1 MVSSKIHSDIHYDEQ
16 RRVHSEDEGHDA
28 GVYSIEH
35 FDRTFLITLGKP
47 KYEFDAKY
55 HVTYVPIYLVNLNN
69 TIDAQIGVYEFPT
82 NDATSM
88 LDDEGDF
95 DLEALPP
102 PLWFA
107 FAEKVIATSNSDLV
121 SYLSKWETTS
131 IPSLGETVVDMV
143 PDMVSERSS
152 QQLTTESTNGA
163 HSSFVPAADD
173 EEEDE
178 DIMKLP
184 KRGKDDNTEPDSSPS
199 DLRSSDLRSCP
210 VTPPDIKKGAAV
222 ALAPLPEE
230 TAEDAEAIRAS
241 FKPSSKYVWIQT
253 YMHNPNYGIVD
264 VEDNGDCF
272 FAVLRE
278 AYRQR
283 GYKTT
288 VTELRARLAHELTE
302 ALFLDNR
309 NFYLSLD
316 GRIKDID
323 QQRARIKQSVEVD
336 LKQRYKNTKLA
347 AQKDLIRREVESL
360 TKTNQELLDE
370 REQTEQ
376 LIDETT
382 GNLADIDT
390 FTKYRDYVKSSRY
403 WADTWAIST
412 LERILRIK
420 VIIFSEQSYDEG
432 AMHSVLNCGEA
443 SAGLGESFQ
452 PEFYVMTSYSGNH
465 YRTVTYRD
473 RKMLT
478 FDEIPYHVKIMIVNK
493 CYEKDAGIYYLIPAF
508 REFKARLG
516 IDPDVGAPTTTHEG
530 PGSDP
535 DIDEALAHDWYD
547 PRIVFRFH
555 SKSESSATPGK
566 GRGETMPLD
575 HMDRYMKLK
584 THKDWRRMLDD
595 TYSDS
600 DTTFKINNK
609 TYASVVHYYQS
620 AKYHFGF
627 PDFAQLFALESDSDI
642 SKDVALAQAAGGKT
656 GKIKKDG
663 KEIVLRPKT
672 VVMDPDFY
680 PVRCHQERIR
690 ALTAKF
696 EQHPKLRQILLDTQR
711 AKLTHYIAK
720 HPSETDVELMQ
731 VRATLMANT

>member
-1 MVSSKIHSDIHYDEQ
+1 MVSSKIHTDIHYDEQ

-35 FDRTFLITLGKP
+35 FGRTFLITLGKP
-47 KYEFDAKY
+47 KYDFDAKY

-82 NDATSM
+82 NNATSM

-107 FAEKVIATSNSDLV
+107 FAEKVITASNSNLV
-121 SYLSKWETTS
+121 SYLSKWETTA
-131 IPSLGETVVDMV
+131 IPSLGETV
-143 PDMVSERSS
+143 PDM
-152 QQLTTESTNGA
+152 
-163 HSSFVPAADD
+163 VPAADD

-184 KRGKDDNTEPDSSPS
+184 KRGKDDTTEPDSDINSY
-199 DLRSSDLRSCP
+199 
-210 VTPPDIKKGAAV
+210 VTSVPYPDIKKGAAV

-241 FKPSSKYVWIQT
+241 FKPSSKYTWIQT
-253 YMHNPNYGIVD
+253 YMNNPNYGIVD

-309 NFYLSLD
+309 NFYLSLA

-336 LKQRYKNTKLA
+336 LKQRYKKTKLA

-360 TKTNQELLDE
+360 TKTNQEFLDE

-584 THKDWRRMLDD
+584 THKDWRRILDD
-595 TYSDS
+595 TYSDTS
-600 DTTFKINNK
+600 FEINNK
-609 TYASVVHYYQS
+609 TYASVMHYYQS

-627 PDFAQLFALESDSDI
+627 PDFAQLFTVESDSDI

-663 KEIVLRPKT
+663 KDTMLRPKT

-696 EQHPKLRQILLDTQR
+696 EQHPELRQILLDTQR

-731 VRATLMANT
+731 VRAMLMAKV

>member
-1 MVSSKIHSDIHYDEQ
+1 MVSSKIHTDIHYDEQ
-16 RRVHSEDEGHDA
+16 RHVHPEDEGHDA
-28 GVYSIEH
+28 GVYSIEQ
-35 FDRTFLITLGKP
+35 FGRTFLITLGKP
-47 KYEFDAKY
+47 KFEFDAKY
-55 HVTYVPIYLVNLNN
+55 HVVYVPIYLVNLNN
-69 TIDAQIGVYEFPT
+69 TIDAQIGVYEYPT
-82 NDATSM
+82 AEATSM
-88 LDDEGDF
+88 LDDDGDY
-95 DLEALPP
+95 DLDALPP

-107 FAEKVIATSNSDLV
+107 FAEKVIVASNSNLV
-121 SYLSKWETTS
+121 SYLSKWETSVAAVT
-131 IPSLGETVVDMV
+131 PLGVATVTPLGE
-143 PDMVSERSS
+143 
-152 QQLTTESTNGA
+152 NGA
-163 HSSFVPAADD
+163 HSSLVSASDS
-173 EEEDE
+173 EGEEDE

-184 KRGKDDNTEPDSSPS
+184 KRGKDDTTEVEPAS
-199 DLRSSDLRSCP
+199 DTKTC
-210 VTPPDIKKGAAV
+210 VTPPDIKQGAV
-222 ALAPLPEE
+222 SLAPLPEE

-241 FKPSSKYVWIQT
+241 FKPSSKYTWMQT
-253 YMHNPNYGIVD
+253 YMHNPQYGIVD

-288 VTELRARLAHELTE
+288 VTELRARLACELTE

-323 QQRARIKQSVEVD
+323 QQRTRIKKSVEVD
-336 LKQRYKNTKLA
+336 LKQRYKTTKLA
-347 AQKDLIRREVESL
+347 SQKELIRREVESL
-360 TKTNQELLDE
+360 TKTNQELIDE
-370 REQTEQ
+370 REQVEQ

-382 GNLADIDT
+382 GNLANIDT

-420 VIIFSEQSYDEG
+420 VIIFSEQSYHEG

-516 IDPDVGAPTTTHEG
+516 IDPDVGTPTTTHEG

-595 TYSDS
+595 TYSDTPFVI
-600 DTTFKINNK
+600 DGK

-620 AKYHFGF
+620 AKFRYGF
-627 PDFAQLFALESDSDI
+627 PDFAQLFTVESDSDI

-663 KEIVLRPKT
+663 KDTMLRPKT

-731 VRATLMANT
+731 VRATLMAKT